1 MKRAAL
7 LLLLTGCVR
16 GPVCAEDGCPAET
29 VCDLDG
35 TCRPL
40 AVTPM
45 RTRDRHL
52 MAADFGG
59 TRADRPEES
68 GADLDELLLG
78 GQVDGSVFLAF
89 DLPEGEIREA
99 VLVLRPAEG
108 ATGGDRQTVRVSR
121 ARAFEGAEL
130 THRSQPV
137 VSRIG
142 PGRQLSAVPDRPV
155 RLDVTELLRDE
166 SAERVHLMATGDGDG
181 VPWRIASPV
190 ALEPERA
197 PRLELR
203 LARR

>member
-7 LLLLTGCVR
+7 LLALAGCVR

-40 AVTPM
+40 ATRPM

-52 MAADFGG
+52 RAADFGG
-59 TRADRPEES
+59 TRADRPGES

-78 GQVDGSVFLAF
+78 GEPGGSVYLAF
-89 DLPEGEIREA
+89 DLPAGEVREA
-99 VLVLRPAEG
+99 VLVLHPAEG
-108 ATGGDRQTVRVSR
+108 ASGGDRQTIRVSR
-121 ARAFEGAEL
+121 VRAFEGEEL
-130 THRSQPV
+130 SHRSQPV

-142 PGRQLSAVPDRPV
+142 PGRSLAAVPDRPL
-155 RLDVTELLRDE
+155 RLDVTALLRDE
-166 SAERVHLMATGDGDG
+166 PAERVYLMASGGGDGA
-181 VPWRIASPV
+181 PWRIASPV
-190 ALEPERA
+190 ALDLERT

-203 LARR
+203 LARD